1 MDRMTTRA
9 VGLRKLTTH
18 ARLLTIALVGLA
30 WCLGCTDPRQ
40 PTGGSIPTAEKVRG
54 DALAAAKW
62 QDKAVFLL
70 FTTASEEWSD
80 RYRQLLSREPA
91 KAVFDR
97 HFVRADIDVVET
109 PGGSN
114 LYQECG
120 GTGTIPAFTILD
132 GNGMMLA
139 ESGSGDENIGFPVSA
154 SEVQRFFTALRT
166 ACPALTA
173 AEEATLL
180 DALEQ
185 LQPATGIEPAT
196 DPKAPATADS
206 PTN

>member
-1 MDRMTTRA
+1 MT
-9 VGLRKLTTH
+9 G
-18 ARLLTIALVGLA
+18 RLLTIALIGLA
-30 WCLGCTDPRQ
+30 CGFGCIDPRQ

-54 DALAAAKW
+54 DALAKAKW
-62 QDKAVFLL
+62 QDKCVFLL
-70 FTTASEEWSD
+70 FTTAGEGANDEWSD
-80 RYRQLLSREPA
+80 RYRQFLARDKV

-97 HFVRADIDVVET
+97 HFVRADIDVVNT
-109 PGGSN
+109 PGGSH

-139 ESGSGDENIGFPVSA
+139 ESGAGDENIGFPVSA
-154 SEVQRFFTALRT
+154 SEVDRFFTALRMARPT
-166 ACPALTA
+166 LSA

-180 DALEQ
+180 DALKE
-185 LQPATGIEPAT
+185 LQPASSSNPAT
-196 DPKAPATADS
+196 NPDRPSD